1 MTEAAKKKEA
11 GEPKGVLQPTDDDA
25 RALARTLMS
34 RADYAAI
41 AALDPATGHPLASR
55 VALALDEDGTPV
67 ILTSKLAAH
76 TPAIEADERCS
87 LLVGEP
93 GMIKEAKGDPL
104 THPRLT
110 VIAQAARV
118 DRDSDI
124 HVRLR
129 ERWLARHPKSKLYI
143 DFPDFAFFRLTPTR
157 CSLNGGFG
165 KAYELSASDILVEGT

>member
-1 MTEAAKKKEA
+1 MSEAAKKKEDI
-11 GEPKGVLQPTDDDA
+11 LQPTDDEA
-25 RALARTLMS
+25 RALARALLA

-41 AALDPATGHPLASR
+41 AALDPETGHPLASR
-55 VALALDEDGTPV
+55 VALALDEDGAPV

-76 TPAIEADERCS
+76 TPAIEADRRCS

-110 VIAQAARV
+110 VIAEAMRV
-118 DRDSDI
+118 ERDSGA
-124 HVRLR
+124 HARLR

-143 DFPDFAFFRLTPTR
+143 DFPDFAFFRLTPLR
-157 CSLNGGFG
+157 GSLNGGFG
-165 KAYELSASDILVEGT
+165 KAYELAASDILSDGA

>member
-1 MTEAAKKKEA
+1 MSEAAKKKEDI
-11 GEPKGVLQPTDDDA
+11 LQPTDDEA
-25 RALARTLMS
+25 RALAHALLA

-41 AALDPATGHPLASR
+41 AVLDPATGHPLASR
-55 VALALDEDGTPV
+55 VALALDEDGVPA

-76 TPAIEADERCS
+76 TPAIEADKRCS

-110 VIAQAARV
+110 VIAEALRV
-118 DRDSDI
+118 DRDSDV
-124 HVRLR
+124 HRRLR

-143 DFPDFAFFRLTPTR
+143 DFPDFAFFRLTPLR
-157 CSLNGGFG
+157 GSLNGGFG
-165 KAYELSASDILVEGT
+165 KAYELAASDLMLARS

>member
-1 MTEAAKKKEA
+1 MSDAAKKKEDI
-11 GEPKGVLQPTDDDA
+11 LQPTDDEA
-25 RALARTLMS
+25 RALVHELMA

-76 TPAIEADERCS
+76 TPAIEADGRCS

-110 VIAQAARV
+110 VIAEAERV
-118 DRDSDI
+118 AHDSDM
-124 HVRLR
+124 HARLR
-129 ERWLARHPKSKLYI
+129 ERWLVRHPKSKLYI
-143 DFPDFAFFRLTPTR
+143 DFPDFAFFRLAPLR
-157 CSLNGGFG
+157 GSLNGGFG
-165 KAYELSASDILVEGT
+165 KAYELTPSDMLSAKA